1 MNLTTEWKG
10 NMEFSVKTESGH
22 NMTLDASEQSGGY
35 DKGVRPKEL
44 LLVGLSGCTG
54 MDVVSILKKMKVEN
68 YSFEIEVDY
77 EKTTEHPVIYSKI
90 NLVYKFKIADD
101 QYKDKIEKAVKL
113 SQDRYCGVSA
123 MLKKASE
130 ITYEI
135 VYE

>member
-1 MNLTTEWKG
+1 
-10 NMEFSVKTESGH
+10 
-22 NMTLDASEQSGGY
+22 
-35 DKGVRPKEL
+35 
-44 LLVGLSGCTG
+44 
-54 MDVVSILKKMKVEN
+54 
-68 YSFEIEVDY
+68 
-77 EKTTEHPVIYSKI
+77 VIYSKI